1 MTSGGRV
8 AVIPA
13 RGGSRRLPR
22 KNVMPVRGRPMIA
35 WTVAAA
41 VDSSVFERILVST
54 DDAEIAAAA
63 DLDGATV
70 LDRPPELAGD
80 DVPLVSVLHHVLSKD
95 SMGATAACLL
105 MPNCPFRTADDIGA
119 SARRFEQAGVSSLM
133 SVVAYDWRRPDWA
146 LTMADDRQVAFAYR
160 DLAPTPT
167 ERSPRL
173 VCPSGAIRWVAVD
186 RFLANPRFYAEDTEG
201 FELPWHRALDID
213 EPSDLVWS
221 DLITLALDQ
230 GMSLGEVT

>member
-1 MTSGGRV
+1 MTGGGRI

-41 VDSSVFERILVST
+41 IDSGVFERILVTT
-54 DDAEIAAAA
+54 DDPEIAAAA
-63 DLDGATV
+63 ALDGATLLV
-70 LDRPPELAGD
+70 RPPELAGD
-80 DVPLVSVLHHVLSKD
+80 DVPLVQVLHHVLCND
-95 SMGATAACLL
+95 SAGSRAACLL
-105 MPNCPFRTADDIGA
+105 MPNCPFRTAEDIRA
-119 SARRFEQAGVSSLM
+119 SAHRFDRAGASSLM

-146 LTMADDRQVAFAYR
+146 LAMGEENRVAFAYR
-160 DLAPTPT
+160 DRPPTPT

-186 RFLANPRFYAEDTEG
+186 RFLADPRFYAEDTEG

-213 EPSDLVWS
+213 EPGDLVWS

-230 GMSLGEVT
+230 GMALGEVA